1 MYVTEHTMDAPDES
15 LVKYDHPLFVAKKK
29 DEKSD
34 KPKAAAADISRQGSR
49 EILNFIFPPRE
60 LMEGNKLWVQQ
71 VSIAPSTV
79 RDVICLKEL
88 LEVKLQQSQA
98 MEVGLCPQ
106 RMGLYS
112 QCFDELIRQIT
123 IICTEKGLL
132 LLRVRDDVQKTFAAY
147 QKLFESGYAF
157 GMRKALQA
165 EVDKKDRSKTIS
177 DLEEE
182 NEELKKEVNK
192 LRALNETT
200 EKRNNERRQTRSKEH
215 NEEIKL
221 LEKSNKQLK
230 KQLEEIIHTV
240 HV

>member
-1 MYVTEHTMDAPDES
+1 MDTPVES
-15 LVKYDHPLFVAKKK
+15 LVKYDHPLLVAKKT

-34 KPKAAAADISRQGSR
+34 KPKAAAADSQRLGSR

-60 LMEGNKLWVQQ
+60 LMRGNKLWVQQ
-71 VSIAPSTV
+71 VSIAPCTT
-79 RDVICLKEL
+79 RDVICLKEQ
-88 LEVKLQQSQA
+88 LEMKLQQSLA

-106 RMGLYS
+106 RRGLYS

-123 IICTEKGLL
+123 INCTEKGLL

-165 EVDKKDRSKTIS
+165 EVDKKGRRQTIS

-182 NEELKKEVNK
+182 NEELKNEVNK

-200 EKRNNERRQTRSKEH
+200 EKRNNESRRVKNKER

-230 KQLEEIIHTV
+230 KQLEEMIGA
-240 HV
+240 